1 MINELLVRYY
11 IFIFE
16 CYLNDWMIKYI
27 YIYVKVDVEINKIV
41 NIFNF
46 FLWNFFYY
54 NIINLYIC
62 EKNIKF

>member
-27 YIYVKVDVEINKIV
+27 YIYVKVDVEMNKIV

>member
-27 YIYVKVDVEINKIV
+27 YIYVKVDVEMNKIV

-46 FLWNFFYY
+46 FLWNFFLEYY
-54 NIINLYIC
+54 KFINLW
-62 EKNIKF
+62 KKFIKF

>member
-16 CYLNDWMIKYI
+16 CNLNDWMIKYI
-27 YIYVKVDVEINKIV
+27 YIYEKVDVEMNKIV

-54 NIINLYIC
+54 NIISLYIC
-62 EKNIKF
+62 EKKY